1 LKIDNS
7 SPEGVWQ
14 LSTACVLIFWYNKYN
29 MNKKIASLLIFT
41 ALFGTVSFVYAE
53 PVVLTN
59 PLPGVDD
66 FKILL
71 TKIAGMIGTLIGALG
86 TIMIIVAA
94 IFYLTSAGSPNR
106 MEVAKKTLIYA
117 IIGIAIGISA
127 KTITDIVLEMLQ
139 KPEITP

>member
-1 LKIDNS
+1 
-7 SPEGVWQ
+7 
-14 LSTACVLIFWYNKYN
+14 
-29 MNKKIASLLIFT
+29 MNKKIASFLIFT
-41 ALFGTVSFVYAE
+41 ALFGMVSFAYAE

>member
-1 LKIDNS
+1 MEISAGS
-7 SPEGVWQ
+7 SGIAMPSE

-41 ALFGTVSFVYAE
+41 ALFGMVSFVYAEPAE

-94 IFYLTSAGSPNR
+94 IFFLT
-106 MEVAKKTLIYA
+106 
-117 IIGIAIGISA
+117 
-127 KTITDIVLEMLQ
+127 
-139 KPEITP
+139 